1 MSGDPFESVIAVLR
15 DALGD
20 QAARDLVVREAREAG
35 LRSVG
40 AEADR
45 LTLLTRLERLGGT
58 AGLAAK
64 LALSRLRRGA
74 QTSAAV
80 VAAPAVASAPKAPV
94 SSHSTYAVVSMLA
107 RSLGDEK
114 ARDVVAAAMGELKL
128 SGDRLS
134 DAEAL
139 LVLERLAS
147 RDGVVGTVARFAKAR
162 LLLK

>member
-1 MSGDPFESVIAVLR
+1 VIAVLR

-20 QAARDLVVREAREAG
+20 EAARELVAREAREAG

-45 LTLLTRLERLGGT
+45 VALLTRIERLGGT

-64 LALSRLRRGA
+64 LALSRLRRGVS
-74 QTSAAV
+74 TSGV
-80 VAAPAVASAPKAPV
+80 APAVVPPAVAAAPSAAPTAPAP
-94 SSHSTYAVVSMLA
+94 SHSVFAVVSMLA

-114 ARDVVAAAMGELKL
+114 ARDVVAAAMAELKL

-134 DAEAL
+134 DAEAM

-147 RDGVVGTVARFAKAR
+147 RAGVVGTVARFAKAR
-162 LLLK
+162 FLLK